1 VCEGARGE
9 GLLWGLILK
18 KGLVARDVL
27 PRVQAEGVLLTAS
40 GESVLRFSPPLVVK
54 PSELDEGVAAVKK
67 ALSGL

>member
-1 VCEGARGE
+1 
-9 GLLWGLILK
+9 
-18 KGLVARDVL
+18 
-27 PRVQAEGVLLTAS
+27 VQAEGVLLTAS